1 MSSDPKDRLAVNA
14 YDLERLRALNASA
27 GFNAWADIQ
36 VVRAA
41 EGEAELQLRPRTDFE
56 QYSGFLHAGLIA
68 ALLDTAAGFAAA
80 TLVGPVMASHFS
92 VSCLLPAVG
101 SSFEAI
107 GSVLRAGKRQIFG
120 RSELYAMAQSG
131 ERKLVATAEV
141 LMLPA

>member
-1 MSSDPKDRLAVNA
+1 MSDPKDSSAVKLF
-14 YDLERLRALNASA
+14 DLERLRALNASA
-27 GFNAWADIQ
+27 GFNAWSGIQ
-36 VVRAA
+36 VVKAG
-41 EGEAELQLRPRTDFE
+41 EGEAELHLRPRKDLE

-101 SSFEAI
+101 SSFEAM
-107 GSVLRAGKRQIFG
+107 GRVVRAGKRQIFG
-120 RSELYAMAQSG
+120 RSELHAITPSG

-141 LMLPA
+141 LMLAT

>member
-1 MSSDPKDRLAVNA
+1 MADPQDNSAVKLF
-14 YDLERLRALNASA
+14 DLERLRALNAGA
-27 GFNAWADIQ
+27 GFNAWSGIE
-36 VVRAA
+36 VVRAG
-41 EGEAELQLRPRTDFE
+41 EGEVALHLKPRKDFE

-80 TLVGPVMASHFS
+80 TLVGPVTASHFS

-107 GSVLRAGKRQIFG
+107 GRVVRAGKRQIFG
-120 RSELYAMAQSG
+120 RSELHATAPSG

-141 LMLPA
+141 LMLPT